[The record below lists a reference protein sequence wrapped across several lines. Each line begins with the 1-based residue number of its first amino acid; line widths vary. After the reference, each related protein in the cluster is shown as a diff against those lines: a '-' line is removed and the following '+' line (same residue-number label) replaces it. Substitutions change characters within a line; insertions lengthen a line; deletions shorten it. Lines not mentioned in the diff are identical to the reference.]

1 MSRRSYL
8 CFSTADKCARLAGM
22 ATRKEYVEFILSQL
36 APLGAELRCRA
47 MMGEYVL
54 YFREKVVGGVYDN
67 RLLLKPV
74 PAAHA
79 LLPGAELVSPYPGAK
94 ALLLVEQVEDAPF
107 LCTLLRAIEPEL
119 PTPKPRRR

>member
-1 MSRRSYL
+1 MSSDRI
-8 CFSTADKCARLAGM
+8 CAFQLRTNALDWRGM
-22 ATRKEYVEFILSQL
+22 ATRKEYIEFILSQL
-36 APLGAELRCRA
+36 TPLGAELRCRA

-74 PAAHA
+74 PVARA
-79 LLPGAELVSPYPGAK
+79 LLPGAELISPYPGAK

-107 LCTLLRAIEPEL
+107 LCTLLRAIESEL

>member
-8 CFSTADKCARLAGM
+8 RFSTADKCARLAGM

-94 ALLLVEQVEDAPF
+94 ELLLVEQVEDAPF